1 VSPDDL
7 FFEIER
13 STQSNWKLPQLC
25 KQVERAA
32 SEVLS
37 AEMEG
42 AIWTGAWVA
51 GVEPAP
57 DASRLQV
64 VVVLAREATVEDLP
78 RAHAELLQRASRF
91 RFAVAGAIHRKRTPE
106 LAFHVLLTGREPS

>member
-1 VSPDDL
+1 VSPEAL

-13 STQSNWKLPQLC
+13 AQRSWKLPQLC

-32 SEVLS
+32 AEVLS
-37 AEMEG
+37 AEMDG

-64 VVVLAREATVEDLP
+64 VVVLAREATLDDLP
-78 RAHAELLQRASRF
+78 RAHAELVRCAPRF

-106 LAFHVLLTGREPS
+106 LAFHVLLPGGEQP